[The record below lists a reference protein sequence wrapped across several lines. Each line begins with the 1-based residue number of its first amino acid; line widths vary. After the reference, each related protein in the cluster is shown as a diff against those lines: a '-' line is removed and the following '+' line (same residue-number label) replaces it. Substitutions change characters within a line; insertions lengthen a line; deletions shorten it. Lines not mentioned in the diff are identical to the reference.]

1 MSADARH
8 GIPNL
13 LTCPQC
19 DACAF
24 DLRSFDSMMVLSADL
39 ALFSLTCPSCGARI
53 SALQPI
59 PPSLRDE
66 VDFAAIRIGAGM
78 GETGR

>member
-8 GIPNL
+8 GIPNSIA
-13 LTCPQC
+13 CP
-19 DACAF
+19 ACGARDF
-24 DLRSFDSMMVLSADL
+24 DLCSFESMMVLSADL
-39 ALFSLTCPSCGARI
+39 ALFSLTCPHCGARI
-53 SALQPI
+53 SAMQPI

-78 GETGR
+78 GEAGR